1 MKTPLFL
8 RWVNIPEWWVNIK
21 QNGGSTWNRIYT
33 TQQKA
38 VQDENMGATFQFS
51 HSNYD
56 VAGDNL
62 MPDAVQMDTSKD
74 KNQNHSI
81 VTFTISDILN
91 HPEGSYKIINGE
103 IVHQ

>member
-1 MKTPLFL
+1 
-8 RWVNIPEWWVNIK
+8 
-21 QNGGSTWNRIYT
+21 
-33 TQQKA
+33 
-38 VQDENMGATFQFS
+38 
-51 HSNYD
+51 
-56 VAGDNL
+56 

-91 HPEGSYKIINGE
+91 LPEGSYKIINGE